1 MSDDR
6 SAYLLKPTATP
17 CKKYDDLVD
26 AEDASQAEY
35 FNVQYAEMFQVLG
48 EGTGIAN
55 FSYKNIN
62 KVYDVHREMI
72 GGNLL
77 DNWVKNAQL
86 VANGTMDKPKKML
99 LYSSVGLIVESSV
112 HVQFF

>member
-1 MSDDR
+1 MSLCVCYYQSRIKCIDCR
-6 SAYLLKPTATP
+6 FQLLKPTATP

-62 KVYDVHREMI
+62 KVYDVHRE
-72 GGNLL
+72 
-77 DNWVKNAQL
+77 VR
-86 VANGTMDKPKKML
+86 KPPADA
-99 LYSSVGLIVESSV
+99 
-112 HVQFF
+112 HVF